1 MFSVL
6 CIKYLLSMKQ
16 ENMQF
21 SLVNVEELMSMLDEK
36 ITSAFEKLQGKSQNV
51 LPEKDFYTRKEV
63 SELLNIS
70 YSSLFNWNRDGIL
83 LSRKIGNRVYYLK
96 SDVISKLSQNA

>member
-1 MFSVL
+1 
-6 CIKYLLSMKQ
+6 MKQ

-63 SELLNIS
+63 SELLNVS

-96 SDVISKLSQNA
+96 SDVISKLNQNV